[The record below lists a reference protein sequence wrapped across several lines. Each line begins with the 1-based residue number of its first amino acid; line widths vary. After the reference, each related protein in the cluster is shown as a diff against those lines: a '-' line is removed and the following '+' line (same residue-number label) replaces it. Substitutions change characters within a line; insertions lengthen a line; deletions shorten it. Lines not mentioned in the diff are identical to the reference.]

1 MDNRKETYI
10 KSQKKRSDSMKEFGY
25 TQISDWIKQETKNT
39 LEEIKIKH
47 NLRRKGEAID
57 LVVKSYL
64 KEK

>member
-47 NLRRKGEAID
+47 NLRRGGFE
-57 LVVKSYL
+57 
-64 KEK
+64 